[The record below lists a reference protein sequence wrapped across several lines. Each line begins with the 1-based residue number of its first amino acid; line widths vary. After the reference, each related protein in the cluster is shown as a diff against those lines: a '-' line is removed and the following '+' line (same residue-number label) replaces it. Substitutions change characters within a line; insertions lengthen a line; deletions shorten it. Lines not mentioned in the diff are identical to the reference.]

1 MSFYDLVFL
10 ATVLTLSLLLLA
22 YSAKVLVDSA
32 SRVGDRLRIGQF
44 AIGFLLL
51 SIITS
56 LPEMLVAIFSVN
68 KGVVGITLGDIF
80 GSNVVNISFVTGLT
94 LLIGRKKVTSVPLRD
109 LAGVLYFSS
118 LIPIILS
125 IFKVWSR
132 IAGLVLIAFFVLFSY
147 LSIIKGQRLASSEK
161 SSVKL
166 RRDIIIIAMGAVG
179 IVVGAR
185 LAVDT
190 AASLADLLGVTQLA
204 IGAKIVSVGTSLPEL
219 VVALQAARLGRY
231 QMSLGTS
238 VGSNLTNMTLIL
250 GTVFLLAPI
259 QVNVQSL
266 QLATTFVLIVTS
278 TFWYFISR
286 GTLGR
291 IEGSILL
298 AQYSLFLLIL

>member
-51 SIITS
+51 SVITS

-68 KGVVGITLGDIF
+68 EGVVGITLGDIF

>member
-51 SIITS
+51 SVITS

-204 IGAKIVSVGTSLPEL
+204 IGAKIVSIGTSLPEL

>member
-51 SIITS
+51 SVITS

-132 IAGLVLIAFFVLFSY
+132 IAGLILIAFFVLFSY

>member
-1 MSFYDLVFL
+1 VSFYDLVFL

-51 SIITS
+51 SVITS

>member
-1 MSFYDLVFL
+1 VSFYDLVFL

-51 SIITS
+51 SVITS

-132 IAGLVLIAFFVLFSY
+132 IAGLILIAFFVLFSY

>member
-51 SIITS
+51 SVITS

-68 KGVVGITLGDIF
+68 EGVVGITLGDIF

-94 LLIGRKKVTSVPLRD
+94 LLSGRKKVTSVPLRD

-132 IAGLVLIAFFVLFSY
+132 IAGLILIAFFVLFSY

>member
-1 MSFYDLVFL
+1 VSFYDLVFL

-51 SIITS
+51 SVITS

-204 IGAKIVSVGTSLPEL
+204 IGAKIVSIGTSLPEL

>member
-51 SIITS
+51 SVITS

-132 IAGLVLIAFFVLFSY
+132 IAGLILIAFFVLFSY

-204 IGAKIVSVGTSLPEL
+204 IGAKIVSIGTSLPEL

>member
-51 SIITS
+51 SVITS

>member
-1 MSFYDLVFL
+1 VSFYDLVFL

-51 SIITS
+51 SVITS

-68 KGVVGITLGDIF
+68 EGVVGITLGDIF

>member
-1 MSFYDLVFL
+1 M
-10 ATVLTLSLLLLA
+10 A

>member
-1 MSFYDLVFL
+1 M
-10 ATVLTLSLLLLA
+10 A

-51 SIITS
+51 SVITS

-68 KGVVGITLGDIF
+68 EGVVGITLGDIF

>member
-51 SIITS
+51 SVITS

-68 KGVVGITLGDIF
+68 EGVVGITLGDIF

-132 IAGLVLIAFFVLFSY
+132 IAGLILIAFFVLFSY

>member
-1 MSFYDLVFL
+1 MSFYDLVFS
-10 ATVLTLSLLLLA
+10 ATILTLSLLLLA

-51 SIITS
+51 SVITS

-68 KGVVGITLGDIF
+68 EGVVGITLGDIF

-118 LIPIILS
+118 LIPIIFS
-125 IFKVWSR
+125 IFQVWSR
-132 IAGLVLIAFFVLFSY
+132 IAGLVLITFFVLFSY
-147 LSIIKGQRLASSEK
+147 LSIIKGQRLVSSERK
-161 SSVKL
+161 PSVKL
-166 RRDIIIIAMGAVG
+166 SRDILILVMSAVG
-179 IVVGAR
+179 IAVGAR

-219 VVALQAARLGRY
+219 MVALQAARLGRY
-231 QMSLGTS
+231 NMSLGTS
-238 VGSNLTNMTLIL
+238 VG
-250 GTVFLLAPI
+250 
-259 QVNVQSL
+259 
-266 QLATTFVLIVTS
+266 
-278 TFWYFISR
+278 
-286 GTLGR
+286 
-291 IEGSILL
+291 
-298 AQYSLFLLIL
+298 